1 MRLSVV
7 TFGSEGDTRPLAALC
22 RGLLDHGHD
31 LTLFAEHSTLSLPRS
46 LGIPCEI
53 LAGDVKSALPIGDP
67 RQDLPMSEVLRS
79 VRGLNRL
86 IAQNTSSWLRTI
98 APHARESDAI
108 LFSSLGVGAGK
119 VLSAEFGKPG
129 IGLFFQPITPTREFS
144 SPMLPPLKLPGWMN
158 RLTFRLAHR
167 QTWKICGEPAQ
178 AARQEVFGHRGEGR
192 FHLDQP
198 MLFGVSR
205 ELVAQPADWPRHHR
219 ICGHWSRP
227 VIDWEPPE
235 DVLEFLAAGEPPIYA
250 GFGSP
255 AAFVR
260 RKALTALIDAI
271 AGRRAIVSPGWSR
284 IDSTVLPRNF
294 HVARDVP
301 HEWLFPRVA
310 MAIHHGGAGTTHTAA
325 RAGIPQVVLPIGAD
339 HHFWAHRVALRG
351 AAPKYPSKGRF
362 DPRAIATMIEF
373 AQRDDTRRHARVLG
387 EAMSRE
393 DGVGTTV
400 REIERAILPDERGSF
415 ESIQPQGAAAVS
427 GKGMWFSIAME

>member
-22 RGLLDHGHD
+22 RGLLDRGHH

-53 LAGDVKSALPIGDP
+53 LSGDVKSALPIGDP
-67 RQDLPMSEVLRS
+67 RQALPM
-79 VRGLNRL
+79 
-86 IAQNTSSWLRTI
+86 
-98 APHARESDAI
+98 
-108 LFSSLGVGAGK
+108 
-119 VLSAEFGKPG
+119 
-129 IGLFFQPITPTREFS
+129 
-144 SPMLPPLKLPGWMN
+144 
-158 RLTFRLAHR
+158 
-167 QTWKICGEPAQ
+167 
-178 AARQEVFGHRGEGR
+178 
-192 FHLDQP
+192 
-198 MLFGVSR
+198 SR
-205 ELVAQPADWPRHHR
+205 ELVPQPADWPRHHR
-219 ICGHWSRP
+219 ICGHWSLP
-227 VIDWEPPE
+227 AIEWQPPE
-235 DVLEFLAAGEPPIYA
+235 DLLEFLAAGEPPIYA

-255 AAFVR
+255 AAFIR
-260 RKALTALIDAI
+260 CEALTALVDAI

-362 DPRAIATMIEF
+362 DSRAVATMIEF
-373 AQRDDTRRHARVLG
+373 AQRDDTRMHARALG
-387 EAMSRE
+387 EAMSHE
-393 DGVGTTV
+393 DGVGTAI
-400 REIERAILPDERGSF
+400 REIERAGLSDERDNLEPLQT
-415 ESIQPQGAAAVS
+415 ESATAV
-427 GKGMWFSIAME
+427 